1 MSHRLR
7 TTMLLPF
14 VALSLVSLPAMTA
27 PLQAA
32 TIQGFGTLKFG
43 MTPAEVVALEDCSS
57 HTECLYDLFGKN
69 RYFTLGYGPG
79 AGTPDSSA
87 PSGDGTTP
95 TTLSH
100 IDIEMGT
107 YTQEWFLEVFE
118 VLAAQYPINHQP
130 TDQEQA
136 VFRDGTAQKLAFGFA
151 DGFVLLEL
159 VRRPF
164 GNMIIHVVFQD
175 TAHAQAQQERWNAVA
190 TP

>member
-1 MSHRLR
+1 MTNRLR
-7 TTMLLPF
+7 TTALLPL
-14 VALSLVSLPAMTA
+14 VAFSIVSLLAVTA

-43 MTPAEVVALEDCSS
+43 MTPAEVEALEDCSS
-57 HTECLYDLFGKN
+57 QTQCLYDLLGKN
-69 RYFTLGYGPG
+69 RYFTLAYGPG
-79 AGTPDSSA
+79 AS
-87 PSGDGTTP
+87 SGDGATP
-95 TTLSH
+95 ATLSH

-118 VLAAQYPINHQP
+118 VLASQYPVNHQP
-130 TDQEQA
+130 TEQEQA
-136 VFRDGTAQKLAFGFA
+136 VFREDTAQELVFGFV
-151 DGFVLLEL
+151 DGFVLLKI

-175 TAHAQAQQERWNAVA
+175 ASHAQAQRDAWNAAV

>member
-1 MSHRLR
+1 MINRLK
-7 TTMLLPF
+7 TTARLPI
-14 VALSLVSLPAMTA
+14 VAFSFVSLLAVTA

-43 MTPAEVVALEDCSS
+43 MTPAEVEALEDCSS
-57 HTECLYDLFGKN
+57 QTQCLYDLLGKN
-69 RYFTLGYGPG
+69 RYFTLAYGPS
-79 AGTPDSSA
+79 AGA
-87 PSGDGTTP
+87 PSGDGATP
-95 TTLSH
+95 ATLSH

-118 VLAAQYPINHQP
+118 VLAAQYPVNHQP

-136 VFRDGTAQKLAFGFA
+136 VFRDGTSQELVFGFV
-151 DGFVLLEL
+151 DGFVLLKV

-175 TAHAQAQQERWNAVA
+175 AAHAHAQRDAWNAAVI
-190 TP
+190 P

>member
-1 MSHRLR
+1 MTNRLR
-7 TTMLLPF
+7 TTALLPL
-14 VALSLVSLPAMTA
+14 VAFSIVSLPAMTA
-27 PLQAA
+27 PIQAA
-32 TIQGFGTLKFG
+32 AIQGFGTLKFG
-43 MTPAEVVALEDCSS
+43 MTPAEVEALEDCSS
-57 HTECLYDLFGKN
+57 QNECLYDLLGKN
-69 RYFTLGYGPG
+69 RYFTLAYGPS
-79 AGTPDSSA
+79 AGA
-87 PSGDGTTP
+87 PSGDGGTP

-118 VLAAQYPINHQP
+118 VLASQYPINHQP

-136 VFRDGTAQKLAFGFA
+136 VFRDGIAQELVFGFV
-151 DGFVLLEL
+151 DGFVLLKI

-175 TAHAQAQQERWNAVA
+175 AAHAQGQRDTWNAAV

>member
-1 MSHRLR
+1 MTYRLR
-7 TTMLLPF
+7 TTVLMSIVAVSFMNLL
-14 VALSLVSLPAMTA
+14 AMTA

-32 TIQGFGTLKFG
+32 TIQGFGALKFG
-43 MTPAEVVALEDCSS
+43 MTPAEVEALDDCSS
-57 HTECLYDLFGKN
+57 QTQCLYDLLGKN
-69 RYFTLGYGPG
+69 RYFSLTYGPG
-79 AGTPDSSA
+79 AGA
-87 PSGDGTTP
+87 PSGDGATP
-95 TTLSH
+95 ATLSH

-118 VLAAQYPINHQP
+118 VLAAQYPVNHQP

-136 VFRDGTAQKLAFGFA
+136 VFREDTVQELVFGFM
-151 DGFVLLEL
+151 DGFVLLKL

-175 TAHAQAQQERWNAVA
+175 AGHAQAQRDTWNAAV